1 MKKVALITGA
11 GGCIGLNLVNGL
23 LQKGWD
29 VIGSDISFK
38 KETINHSAN
47 KLLWINQD
55 LDQFVNNNYAQ
66 DEFKKKIDTF
76 TKGKKLDC
84 VIHNAAIQKLNS
96 FQKLSDKDWISTFN
110 INFFS
115 PVIINRILL
124 PKLIKSEGSI
134 VNITSIHANQT
145 KSDFSCYASSKAAL
159 NCLTRSM
166 AVEIGK
172 KVRVNAIEPAAILT
186 PMLKMGF
193 KESDQK
199 VVNLL
204 SNYHPSGN
212 IGTPDDILRAVLFLI
227 DPRNKFLNGCILPL
241 NGGIDSKLND
251 PN

>member
-96 FQKLSDKDWISTFN
+96 FQKLSDNDWISTF
-110 INFFS
+110 
-115 PVIINRILL
+115 
-124 PKLIKSEGSI
+124 KLIKSEGSI